1 MNEHI
6 LTVQA
11 LSKSF
16 PKGEGTVEVL
26 KDINLTIKQ
35 KEALCIT
42 GGSGVGKSTFLHIIG
57 ALDRPTKGAVF
68 YRGKNLNLATDKEL
82 ANFRSAKMGFIFQFH
97 YLLGEFNALENIMIA
112 GQVGYKAR
120 MNKAGMNKTGMNKA
134 RMNKAQT
141 LKSPQLLIGGDSG
154 VKTVSGQDIKK
165 TKTQRNRRSFL
176 ENIRKKFWGKSFRE
190 SKQRAEYL
198 VELVGLSDRRK
209 HFPSELS
216 GGEQQRVAI
225 ARALMNKPE
234 IVLADEPTG
243 NLDARNTTNILNIFF
258 ELKARFGITFI
269 SASHDPLFAKVFPK
283 VLNMKD
289 GSFEPRV

>member
-1 MNEHI
+1 MNEDI
-6 LTVQA
+6 LTIKA

-26 KDINLTIKQ
+26 KNINLTIKQ

-57 ALDRPTKGAVF
+57 VLDRPTKGAVF

-112 GQVGYKAR
+112 GQVGYKAS
-120 MNKAGMNKTGMNKA
+120 MNKAS
-134 RMNKAQT
+134 MNKAQT
-141 LKSPQLLIGGDSG
+141 SKSPQPLIGGDSG

-165 TKTQRNRRSFL
+165 TKTQRSRRSFL
-176 ENIRKKFWGKSFRE
+176 ENIRKKFWGQSFRE
-190 SKQRAEYL
+190 SKERAEYL
-198 VELVGLSDRRK
+198 AELVGLSDRRK

-243 NLDARNTTNILNIFF
+243 NLDAQNTTNILNIFF